1 MPDYTEFLH
10 YFVKLEKICIEKNW
24 DNKTIIGLKQWLLC
38 ILKFYEPSW
47 DILNHFSLNEYIE
60 YNLEKLKQTK
70 DIKLLELNEIL
81 VNSQSYLYKCIQKIP
96 FHVNELIQR
105 FSKEENSFVLD
116 ENGDYYLSASGVCHR
131 GETIELL
138 DEPSSFLTLQHEL
151 QHINQNYIYP
161 SEFPFANDMLQMLNE
176 GEGEYH
182 YHLLDITKD
191 FYPIEG
197 KDSYYI
203 YYLVYML
210 LMSVLPKEM
219 RDSWNKLHSVSNFHI
234 FSDLFKDITKEEN
247 RNNFSDIFSLATLIV
262 ASCNCENTKEIFNN
276 SVDVSINRCSKKVEK
291 WDLTISYMLKEDR
304 KKFLEGLQSHIE
316 SVNEKINLV
325 QNPNLLM
332 EKYMEIIS
340 EEKEFIASEPKE
352 VQQQLFD
359 ELELFTFE
367 KFETILKGEIKE
379 EEKSLREYQ
388 DKKERTPQEILG
400 EDDYKRYQYYR
411 FGMELSQK
419 MQVLLTQE
427 LSFTEL
433 FEQFLEKIES
443 YLIEKNAYGLDEKL
457 SMIDKIRNNSLRN
470 SKKI

>member
-1 MPDYTEFLH
+1 
-10 YFVKLEKICIEKNW
+10 
-24 DNKTIIGLKQWLLC
+24 
-38 ILKFYEPSW
+38 
-47 DILNHFSLNEYIE
+47 
-60 YNLEKLKQTK
+60 
-70 DIKLLELNEIL
+70 
-81 VNSQSYLYKCIQKIP
+81 
-96 FHVNELIQR
+96 
-105 FSKEENSFVLD
+105 
-116 ENGDYYLSASGVCHR
+116 
-131 GETIELL
+131 
-138 DEPSSFLTLQHEL
+138 
-151 QHINQNYIYP
+151 
-161 SEFPFANDMLQMLNE
+161 
-176 GEGEYH
+176 
-182 YHLLDITKD
+182 
-191 FYPIEG
+191 
-197 KDSYYI
+197 
-203 YYLVYML
+203 
-210 LMSVLPKEM
+210 
-219 RDSWNKLHSVSNFHI
+219 
-234 FSDLFKDITKEEN
+234 
-247 RNNFSDIFSLATLIV
+247 
-262 ASCNCENTKEIFNN
+262 
-276 SVDVSINRCSKKVEK
+276 
-291 WDLTISYMLKEDR
+291 MLKEDR

-419 MQVLLTQE
+419 MQVSLTQE